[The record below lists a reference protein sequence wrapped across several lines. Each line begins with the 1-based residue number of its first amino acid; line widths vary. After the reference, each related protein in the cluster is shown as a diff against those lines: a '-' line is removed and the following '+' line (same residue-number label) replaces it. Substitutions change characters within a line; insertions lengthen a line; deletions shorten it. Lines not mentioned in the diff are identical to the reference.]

1 MFLFLIFSSYNT
13 FQKPLPFLMMF
24 TSPMKIHELYGPGI
38 PKFIQKHPW
47 VILRNPWVLLN
58 IFLLGCFPCNLPKQT
73 PVVLWFPSTQ
83 AASPSR
89 LALFLTQGS
98 PKWSLTRSHAALILN
113 SSDSI
118 RNGQLM
124 VTCWFGARSCGILRV
139 TLSNNPFT
147 KNIQSESKP
156 PTNPNHQFTI

>member
-1 MFLFLIFSSYNT
+1 MLTLNLYSKIPKGPQEPSHVFLIFSSYNT

-24 TSPMKIHELYGPGI
+24 TSPMKIHELYGPCI
-38 PKFIQKHPW
+38 PKFIQKLP

-58 IFLLGCFPCNLPKQT
+58 IFLLGFFPCNLPKHSPLVGGFIHT
-73 PVVLWFPSTQ
+73 SSFPK
-83 AASPSR
+83 R

-98 PKWSLTRSHAALILN
+98 PKWSLTRSHAALIFLN

-124 VTCWFGARSCGILRV
+124 V
-139 TLSNNPFT
+139 NYP
-147 KNIQSESKP
+147 
-156 PTNPNHQFTI
+156 